1 MFKKKFFII
10 LIFFLFITKSI
21 SSKEKVFIEV
31 YVDQKIIT
39 NVDIKKEIDYL
50 KILNPKLSMLENKKI
65 YVLAKR
71 SLINEIIKKKEIE
84 KYLVESDNTS
94 LEENLLKNLYARL
107 DLNKEEFENI
117 LLEKNNYTINDIKKK
132 LKNEIL
138 WNDLIYFKFNKQV
151 KIDKEKI
158 KIKIN
163 NANLKNKKE
172 YLLSEIIFEKK
183 ANQNFED
190 LKKKINSSI
199 IEIGFNNTANIYS
212 ISETAK
218 FGGKVGWVD
227 ETSLSSLINNKLRD
241 LEKNQY
247 TDVIQIKN
255 NFLILMVNDIRT
267 TKVSIDKD
275 KELKRL
281 IEYETNRQLNQ
292 FSKMYLNKAKMNY
305 EINEK

>member
-1 MFKKKFFII
+1 MFKKKFFIV
-10 LIFFLFITKSI
+10 LIFFLFITNSI

>member
-1 MFKKKFFII
+1 MFKKKIFIV
-10 LIFFLFITKSI
+10 LIFFLFITNSI

-50 KILNPKLSMLENKKI
+50 KILNPKLSILENKKI

-158 KIKIN
+158 RIKIN

>member
-1 MFKKKFFII
+1 MFKKKIFIV
-10 LIFFLFITKSI
+10 LIFFLFITNSI

-158 KIKIN
+158 RIKIN

-227 ETSLSSLINNKLRD
+227 ETSLSSLINNKLKD

>member
-1 MFKKKFFII
+1 MFKKKIFIV
-10 LIFFLFITKSI
+10 LIFFLFITNSI

>member
-1 MFKKKFFII
+1 MFKKKIFIV
-10 LIFFLFITKSI
+10 LIFFLFITNSI

-172 YLLSEIIFEKK
+172 YLLSEIVFEKK

-190 LKKKINSSI
+190 QTKKINSSI
-199 IEIGFNNTANIYS
+199 IEIGFDNTANIYS

-227 ETSLSSLINNKLRD
+227 ETSLSSLINNKLKD

>member
-1 MFKKKFFII
+1 MFKKKIFIV
-10 LIFFLFITKSI
+10 LIFFLFITNSI

-50 KILNPKLSMLENKKI
+50 KILNPKLSMLENEKI

-71 SLINEIIKKKEIE
+71 SLINEIIKKREIE

-117 LLEKNNYTINDIKKK
+117 LIEKNNYTINDIKKK

-138 WNDLIYFKFNKQV
+138 WNDLIYFKFNKQI

-163 NANLKNKKE
+163 NANSKNKKE

-190 LKKKINSSI
+190 LTKKINSSI

-227 ETSLSSLINNKLRD
+227 EKSLSSLINNKLKD

-247 TDVIQIKN
+247 TDVIKIKN

>member
-1 MFKKKFFII
+1 MFKKKIFIV
-10 LIFFLFITKSI
+10 LIFFLFITNSI

-158 KIKIN
+158 RIKIN